1 MKDSEQ
7 LQASHRQLWLERYAE
22 PMLADKGM
30 TFCDAEDD
38 DLILRLFHFAATD
51 LTTQASPPWE
61 Q

>member
-38 DLILRLFHFAATD
+38 DLILRL
-51 LTTQASPPWE
+51 LNLWQQNETTQASPPWE